1 MSEGRQASREL
12 LSQEHMKTVFDVIRK
27 KNILFFFADL
37 VEKYAP
43 NEAMLNQMADRPR
56 ATPHEETLSNFCVR
70 QLFEYQQKM
79 TNLESKVRKYLKVFP
94 RFHVYCSIDISPNTR
109 CLSSS

>member
-1 MSEGRQASREL
+1 M
-12 LSQEHMKTVFDVIRK
+12 FDVLRK
-27 KNILFFFADL
+27 KNILLFFADL

-43 NEAMLNQMADRPR
+43 NEAMLNQMADRPHS
-56 ATPHEETLSNFCVR
+56 TPHEETLSNFCDR

-94 RFHVYCSIDISPNTR
+94 RFSVYCSTDISPNTR
-109 CLSSS
+109 CPSSS

>member
-1 MSEGRQASREL
+1 
-12 LSQEHMKTVFDVIRK
+12 MKTVFDVIRK

-43 NEAMLNQMADRPR
+43 NEAMLNQMAYRPR
-56 ATPHEETLSNFCVR
+56 ATPHEETLSNFCDR